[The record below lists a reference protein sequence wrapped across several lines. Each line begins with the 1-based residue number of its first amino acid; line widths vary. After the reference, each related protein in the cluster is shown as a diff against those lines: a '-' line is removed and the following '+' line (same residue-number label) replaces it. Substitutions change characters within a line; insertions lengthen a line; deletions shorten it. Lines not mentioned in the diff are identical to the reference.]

1 MKLVIGL
8 GNPGLEYVNTRH
20 NLGYFILEN
29 FLKAKSLKLDKEKF
43 DSIYTIDGVGED
55 RVIYMEPTTFM
66 NLSGQSIRQIVN
78 FYKIEIEDILV
89 IYDDLDLPLS
99 KLRVRT
105 KGSAGGHNGIKSI
118 ISQLGSEDFNRLRV
132 GIGKDDRIDTSKY
145 VLGKFSNS
153 ESELIKKELENYFSE
168 IESFIKK

>member
-29 FLKAKSLKLDKEKF
+29 FLKTKSLKLDKEKF

-78 FYKIEIEDILV
+78 FYKIEIKDILV

-153 ESELIKKELENYFSE
+153 ESELIKQELENYFSE